1 MNMNTST
8 IGNTIIAYNN
18 NYNIQMDTNIIT
30 NIDKQKNNMI
40 YQDSIENIN
49 ENNTI
54 VIFENN
60 NVIIGENYYST
71 INEENEEIYLGSQ
84 FIHIG

>member
-1 MNMNTST
+1 
-8 IGNTIIAYNN
+8 
-18 NYNIQMDTNIIT
+18 
-30 NIDKQKNNMI
+30 MI
-40 YQDSIENIN
+40 YQDSIENID
-49 ENNTI
+49 ENNTMSI
-54 VIFENN
+54 YENN